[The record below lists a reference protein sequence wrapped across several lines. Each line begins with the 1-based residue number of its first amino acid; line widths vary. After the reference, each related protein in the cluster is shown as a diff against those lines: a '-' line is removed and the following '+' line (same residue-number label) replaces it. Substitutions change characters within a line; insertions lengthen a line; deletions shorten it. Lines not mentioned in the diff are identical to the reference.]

1 MYKIKKKETLA
12 NTIKKVL
19 AGIIKL
25 SWPTEKT
32 LTPQL
37 RIVEAQ
43 EELQTIVKDLVFSM
57 FISSSVT
64 S

>member
-1 MYKIKKKETLA
+1 MYKIKKKKKKPLPTP
-12 NTIKKVL
+12 IKKVL

-37 RIVEAQ
+37 RTVEAQ
-43 EELQTIVKDLVFSM
+43 EEL
-57 FISSSVT
+57 
-64 S
+64 